1 MVAIVAMVAAE
12 MLAAATVE
20 GEIFLQGDVLNI
32 NY

>member
-1 MVAIVAMVAAE
+1 VAMVAAE